1 MLASMVPLQ
10 VHLAD
15 YTRAGVG
22 QESPLGHHQNSQ
34 VVGPSSQAGDQ
45 HSLPGS
51 QDRQFGGPGSQEVLG
66 MLMEGTEGDTQL
78 AYLFLGEEH
87 SFAHFVCP

>member
-15 YTRAGVG
+15 YTWAGVG
-22 QESPLGHHQNSQ
+22 QENPLGHHQNSQ
-34 VVGPSSQAGDQ
+34 VVGQAGGQ

-51 QDRQFGGPGSQEVLG
+51 RDRQLGGPGSQDVLG

-78 AYLFLGEEH
+78 AYLFLGKEH
-87 SFAHFVCP
+87 SFVHFVCP